1 MTIAIALG
9 LTLAVAL
16 AAEYGAAYRVPG
28 LAVVGLYLLFYFL
41 VNRWRRRHDRDEGPE
56 GDAPAVDPRKL
67 PTSGPVGRLGQ
78 PGLIAVWTLSNLL
91 SLLNPFQATQIVRQL
106 IGNLGLQSRERRT
119 GDDGRGYRTRVD
131 YTLPFRGEWLLY
143 NGGTTPKTSHSW
155 DVLGQRYALDFV
167 QADADY
173 RRHIGRGT
181 RPEDYYC
188 YGEEI
193 LAAADGRVVA
203 VEDRVRTAPLLGWG
217 VCDFLAR
224 NFIGNHVL
232 IEHAEGEYGLYAHLV
247 PGSIAVAPGD
257 RVARGQPIGRCGHT
271 GHSSEP
277 HLHFHL
283 QDSADLFNGMGL
295 PVRFTGLSVDGE
307 EVDGVYLTAGQRVR
321 PLE

>member
-9 LTLAVAL
+9 LTLVVAL
-16 AAEYGAAYRVPG
+16 AMEYGAGYRVPG
-28 LAVVGLYLLFYFL
+28 LAVVALYLLFYFL
-41 VNRWRRRHDRDEGPE
+41 VNRWRRRHDRNEDRE

-106 IGNLGLQSRERRT
+106 IGNLGLQSRERRS
-119 GDDGRGYRTRVD
+119 GDDGRGYRTRID
-131 YTLPFRGEWLLY
+131 YSLPFRGEWLLY

-167 QADADY
+167 QTDADY
-173 RRHIGRGT
+173 RRHTGRGT
-181 RPEDYYC
+181 RPEEYYC

-224 NFIGNHVL
+224 NFVGNHVL
-232 IEHAEGEYGLYAHLV
+232 IEHAQGEYGLYAHLV

-257 RVARGQPIGRCGHT
+257 RVARGQPVGRCGHT

-307 EVDGVYLTAGQRVR
+307 EADGVYLTAGQRVR
-321 PLE
+321 PTE